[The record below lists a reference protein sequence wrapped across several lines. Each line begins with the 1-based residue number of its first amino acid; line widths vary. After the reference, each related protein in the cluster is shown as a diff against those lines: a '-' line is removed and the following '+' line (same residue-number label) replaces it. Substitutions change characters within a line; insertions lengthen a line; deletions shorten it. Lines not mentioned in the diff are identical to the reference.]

1 MNPSKSLWAEFVGTF
16 TLCFIGQGAICVNQM
31 MGASGPGLVGI
42 AIAHGLALAVMIS
55 ALGAVSGGHFNPA
68 VTFGFLLTGKQKLG
82 AAIGYWIAQLAGAVV
97 ASVLL
102 TKVFPASVWQE
113 CKLGAA
119 ALAPGISPM
128 AGAGVELVL
137 AFFLVTAVWGTAV
150 DPRAPKV
157 GGFAIGL
164 AVLMGILMAGPITGA
179 AINPARAFGA
189 ALVAGAW
196 DNAWVWWVGPLAGG
210 AIGALAYSR
219 FCMPDESGGRASKA
233 A

>member
-1 MNPSKSLWAEFVGTF
+1 MKTLWAEFLGTF

-31 MGASGPGLVGI
+31 TGPGGPGLVGI

-68 VTFGFLLTGKQKLG
+68 VTLGFLVTGRQKAG
-82 AAIGYWIAQLAGAVV
+82 SAVGYWIAQLLGAVM

-102 TKVFPASVWQE
+102 TQVFPVAVWQE
-113 CKLGAA
+113 ARLGAA
-119 ALAPGISPM
+119 ALAAGITPT
-128 AGAGVELVL
+128 AGVIVELLL
-137 AFFLVTAVWGTAV
+137 AFFLITAVWGTAV
-150 DPRAPKV
+150 DPRAPKI
-157 GGFAIGL
+157 GGFGIGL

-196 DNAWVWWVGPLAGG
+196 ENHWVWWVGPMLG
-210 AIGALAYSR
+210 GALAAIVYSR
-219 FCMPDESGGRASKA
+219 LAMPAEPAARATKA

>member
-1 MNPSKSLWAEFVGTF
+1 MKSLWAEFLGTF

-31 MGASGPGLVGI
+31 AGASGPGLVGI

-68 VTFGFLLTGKQKLG
+68 VTFGFVITGRQSVG
-82 AAIGYWIAQLAGAVV
+82 SMIGYWIAQLAGAVV
-97 ASVLL
+97 ASALL
-102 TKVFPASVWQE
+102 ARVFPMSVWQE
-113 CKLGAA
+113 ARLGAA
-119 ALAPGISPM
+119 ALAPGISPT
-128 AGAGVELVL
+128 AGALVEMIL

-150 DPRAPKV
+150 DPRAPKI

-189 ALVAGAW
+189 ALIAGAW
-196 DNAWVWWVGPLAGG
+196 DNHWVWWVGPLAGG
-210 AIGALAYSR
+210 GLAAVAYRRLALPESAGGAAQ
-219 FCMPDESGGRASKA
+219 KA